1 VFANAAGRRA
11 IHIAQLR
18 IVCSCA
24 PTLNLPALVPRML
37 VVLRCP
43 CRALTIGAVH
53 RTHSGDQTGASSF
66 VVAPFCVAT
75 VPTIVENVR
84 SPKEI
89 ARQKRYERYF
99 KPE

>member
-1 VFANAAGRRA
+1 
-11 IHIAQLR
+11 
-18 IVCSCA
+18 
-24 PTLNLPALVPRML
+24 ML
-37 VVLRCP
+37 AVLRCP
-43 CRALTIGAVH
+43 CRALIIGAGH
-53 RTHSGDQTGASSF
+53 WTHSRDQTGASSF
-66 VVAPFCVAT
+66 WSSCCT